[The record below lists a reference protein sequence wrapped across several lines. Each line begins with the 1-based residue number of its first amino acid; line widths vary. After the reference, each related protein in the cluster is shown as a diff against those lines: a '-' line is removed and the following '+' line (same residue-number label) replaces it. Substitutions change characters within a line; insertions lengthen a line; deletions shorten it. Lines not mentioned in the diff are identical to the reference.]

1 MTYAMTIP
9 SFFILALASACAN
22 PKHPNKDASLPCEPV
37 GLVDLPYGAC
47 VGTVAAKAEMTPD
60 GCVCR
65 NREYVAVP
73 TPTGRA
79 CVHLHSV
86 LGSLQNVH
94 ETIAE
99 LNLPAPKQ
107 TVHLYPRSTAQT
119 ALVNLH
125 RLDKDARRLHELLL
139 TSAPQSDVERAFI
152 RVQRGIRELG
162 TQRRTEICIPSPEPS
177 SRERILGMYE
187 KL

>member
-1 MTYAMTIP
+1 MTYAMIIP
-9 SFFILALASACAN
+9 FFFTLALASACAS
-22 PKHPNKDASLPCEPV
+22 PKHPDTASLPCEPV
-37 GLVDLPYGAC
+37 GLVDLPPGAC
-47 VGTVAAKAEMTPD
+47 VGTAAAKAKMTPD
-60 GCVCR
+60 GCVCQ
-65 NREYVAVP
+65 NREYVPVP
-73 TPTGRA
+73 TRTGHA

-107 TVHLYPRSTAQT
+107 NIHLYPRITAQKV
-119 ALVNLH
+119 LVNL
-125 RLDKDARRLHELLL
+125 RWLDKDARRLHELLL
-139 TSAPQSDVERAFI
+139 TGAPQSDVERAFI
-152 RVQRGIRELG
+152 RVQRGIRKFG
-162 TQRRTEICIPSPEPS
+162 TQNRTALCVPSPKPT